1 MTGSEVPYSIRS
13 IRFLQHGILLLQ
25 VEVRE
30 EGGTPAIVE
39 SIRAGLAMKTK
50 QTVIRIATTF
60 LYFFNLLSIPRK
72 RREQFQCFAI
82 DYGESSF
89 VINISCT
96 CESVMHESLIGSRV
110 SPFRLKNLFA
120 YKQNKANLDPFHLC
134 FTISL

>member
-1 MTGSEVPYSIRS
+1 
-13 IRFLQHGILLLQ
+13 

-72 RREQFQCFAI
+72 RRE
-82 DYGESSF
+82 
-89 VINISCT
+89 
-96 CESVMHESLIGSRV
+96 
-110 SPFRLKNLFA
+110 
-120 YKQNKANLDPFHLC
+120 
-134 FTISL
+134 